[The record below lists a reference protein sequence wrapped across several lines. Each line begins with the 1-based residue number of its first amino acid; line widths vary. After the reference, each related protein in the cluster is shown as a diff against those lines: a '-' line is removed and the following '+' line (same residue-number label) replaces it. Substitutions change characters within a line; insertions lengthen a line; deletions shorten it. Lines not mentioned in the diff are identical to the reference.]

1 MIKQASALVALAT
14 IVALPTTIL
23 AQQADRDVPPA
34 GSMALSEL
42 VQKLETDLASELGT
56 ITDVSWDD
64 DGFWD
69 VEYRNTENREV
80 EIRVDPASGEVQ
92 Q

>member
-1 MIKQASALVALAT
+1 MKHASALFALAAM
-14 IVALPTTIL
+14 VAVPSTIL

-34 GSMALSEL
+34 GSMALTEL
-42 VQKLETDLASELGT
+42 VQKLETDLSSELGA

-80 EIRVDPASGEVQ
+80 EVRVDPASGDIQ
-92 Q
+92 K